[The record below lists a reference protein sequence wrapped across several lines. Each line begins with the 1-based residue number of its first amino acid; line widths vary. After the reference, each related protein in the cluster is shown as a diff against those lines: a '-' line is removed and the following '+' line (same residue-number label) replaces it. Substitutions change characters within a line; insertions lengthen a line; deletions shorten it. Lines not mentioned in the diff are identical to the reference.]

1 MLSYQQNGFEI
12 RWTILRNDSE
22 ERLHEEINQK
32 DGWNLKFEFSQSF
45 HLAGCSTV
53 AALLGRKGALC
64 LLSAVTNKRDR
75 TNDQQSQR
83 EKAILI
89 GEITLP
95 QSQLIC
101 NWDTLVSVCRKQLGI
116 PPPTAQGALPFSP
129 PGIPGASSS
138 QLRGRPGIRREG
150 WRCWASGGAASVHH
164 RVSPHPLEW
173 VVDSTRGPK
182 ELHHTGTWTNNTGL
196 SERIGNLKGDPALSL
211 TQNKTGKGTLL

>member
-1 MLSYQQNGFEI
+1 M
-12 RWTILRNDSE
+12 RNDSE

-53 AALLGRKGALC
+53 ASLLGRKSALC
-64 LLSAVTNKRDR
+64 VCPRL
-75 TNDQQSQR
+75 
-83 EKAILI
+83 LI
-89 GEITLP
+89 GEIEQTINRASAKRQILIREMTLP
-95 QSQLIC
+95 QSQCFALRYTSFSLQETTR
-101 NWDTLVSVCRKQLGI
+101 N
-116 PPPTAQGALPFSP
+116 PPPTAQGALPPSP
-129 PGIPGASSS
+129 HGIPGASSS

-182 ELHHTGTWTNNTGL
+182 ELHHTGT
-196 SERIGNLKGDPALSL
+196 
-211 TQNKTGKGTLL
+211 